1 MAHFAKLDENN
12 VVIEVHTVNNAE
24 LIVKKT
30 TVTDDGF
37 INVSTIESEEKGIA
51 FLTDWSGGYTNWR
64 QTSYNGNFRGKYAA
78 IGDVYDADAGEFRS
92 TVVVDNTD
100 VPVVAP
106 AVETE
111 QTVVLEAPVGL
122 GSTDI
127 PALTSADIQAL
138 TSEQISGLE

>member
-1 MAHFAKLDENN
+1 MAHFAKLDDNN

-51 FLTDWSGGYTNWR
+51 FLTDWSGGYTNWK

-92 TVVVDNTD
+92 PVVAPSVD

-106 AVETE
+106 AVETQ
-111 QTVVLEAPVGL
+111 QTVVLETQASVEL
-122 GSTDI
+122 SSADI
-127 PALTSADIQAL
+127 PALSSADISAL
-138 TSEQISGLE
+138 E

>member
-51 FLTDWSGGYTNWR
+51 FLTDWSGCYTNWR

-92 TVVVDNTD
+92 SVVAPSVD

-106 AVETE
+106 IVET
-111 QTVVLEAPVGL
+111 QQAVVLEATVAL
-122 GSTDI
+122 SSTDI
-127 PALTSADIQAL
+127 PAL

>member
-92 TVVVDNTD
+92 SVVAPSVD

-106 AVETE
+106 IVET
-111 QTVVLEAPVGL
+111 QQAVVLEATVAL
-122 GSTDI
+122 SSTDI
-127 PALTSADIQAL
+127 PAL

>member
-1 MAHFAKLDENN
+1 MAHFAKLDDNN
-12 VVIEVHTVNNAE
+12 VVIEVNAVNNAE

-51 FLTDWSGGYTNWR
+51 FLIEWSGGYTNWK

-78 IGDVYDADAGEFRS
+78 IGDIYDAEAGEFRS
-92 TVVVDNTD
+92 PVVAPSAD

-106 AVETE
+106 AMETQQE
-111 QTVVLEAPVGL
+111 VVLETQAPVVL
-122 GSTDI
+122 ESTDI
-127 PALTSADIQAL
+127 PAM